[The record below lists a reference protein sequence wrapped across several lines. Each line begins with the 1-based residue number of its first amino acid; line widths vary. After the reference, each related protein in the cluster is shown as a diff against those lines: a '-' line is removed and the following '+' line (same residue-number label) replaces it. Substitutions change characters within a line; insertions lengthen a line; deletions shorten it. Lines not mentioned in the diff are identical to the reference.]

1 MSRHTLYRTFTGQM
15 FDFRDPDP
23 SKVRVADLAHH
34 LAYTNRFGGAAH
46 HYYSVASHCVYV
58 SRRLADEG
66 YSPAVQLAGL
76 LHDAS
81 EAYLGDV
88 TSGLKRLL
96 PEYRRI
102 EERWEHM
109 LEQLFG
115 VTWVGDPVIKNAD
128 IRARLAEGR
137 DLFSGQYPL
146 ENLDTSGHDGLA
158 PYDAPVVSQTPDE
171 AEFAWLSRAAELG
184 VLLDA
189 DDVDAVA
196 LAILADSA
204 VVL

>member
-1 MSRHTLYRTFTGQM
+1 MSVTLYRTFTGQM

-46 HYYSVASHCVYV
+46 RYYSVASHCVYV
-58 SRRLADEG
+58 SRRLAEEG
-66 YSPAVQLAGL
+66 HSPDVQLAGL
-76 LHDAS
+76 LHDSS
-81 EAYLGDV
+81 EAYLGDI

-96 PEYRRI
+96 PEYRAI
-102 EERWEHM
+102 ELRWERM
-109 LEQLFG
+109 LERLFG
-115 VTWVGDPVIKNAD
+115 VQWVGVGAIKTAD

-137 DLFSGQYPL
+137 DLFDGTYPL
-146 ENLDTSGHDGLA
+146 TNLDTSGRPELE
-158 PYDAPVVSQTPDE
+158 PYETPVVSQPPDE

-189 DDVDAVA
+189 DDSDAVA
-196 LAILADSA
+196 LAVAAPDA